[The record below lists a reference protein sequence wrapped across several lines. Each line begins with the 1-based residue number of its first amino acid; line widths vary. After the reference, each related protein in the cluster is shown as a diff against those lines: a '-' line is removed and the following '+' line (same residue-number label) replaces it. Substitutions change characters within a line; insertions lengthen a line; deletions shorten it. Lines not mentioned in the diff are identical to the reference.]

1 MKRLLVAALV
11 AALTDLAGIGLLASA
26 AWLITRAAEQPPLIA
41 LSVAIVVVRAL
52 AIGKGTLRYVERL
65 VGHDAAL
72 RVLANLRTRV
82 YAKLSAGGSR
92 LPEGDLLARLVSDV
106 DGVQD
111 ALLRC
116 AIPAGVAVLVSVAT
130 VGLTAVY
137 LPAAA
142 AVLAAGLLLA
152 GLVLPA
158 AAYRIASGAARRTA
172 DVRGGYLAASVDVL
186 HGAADLA
193 AYGATDTALAHSR
206 AQAARLAMLA
216 RRAGSAEAAVGALG
230 VPLPALTAVGV
241 CLLATR
247 APGLDPVMVAVL
259 SLVALAAVE
268 AVQPLTGA
276 AVRLADLRGALARVS
291 ALLRIDTGGRAHA
304 HTAPNSTV
312 DDLIEQSVV
321 AEPVGLRLRGVGVRY
336 GDDRAPALDGI
347 DLDLP
352 AGRRVA
358 VVGPSGAG
366 KSTLLGVL
374 AGTVAP
380 DRGTVTIAAAD
391 GGLGWV
397 DVPRQRWRV
406 AGGVLAD
413 GYVFHASMRE
423 NLTLGRPGL
432 TDEDLLCALRTAG
445 MPMPPERLA
454 DTLGEDGAQ
463 VSGGQRQRLLLA
475 RALLAPPPVLLL
487 DEPTEG
493 LDPVAADDVLRQ
505 ALAAV
510 PGHTVVLVTHRLADL
525 SAFDEVL
532 VLADGRVDQRGTH
545 AELLAQPGWYAQW
558 SRDAAIS
565 PETVT
570 SYVDSHTGAMSYMDS

>member
-1 MKRLLVAALV
+1 VRRLVLAAFVAAV
-11 AALTDLAGIGLLASA
+11 TGLAGVGLLATA
-26 AWLITRAAEQPPLIA
+26 AWLIARASQRPPLIA
-41 LSVAIVVVRAL
+41 LSVAIVAVRAL

-82 YAKLSAGGSR
+82 YATLSAGERG
-92 LPEGDLLARLVSDV
+92 LPHGDLLARLVSDV
-106 DGVQD
+106 DAVQD
-111 ALLRC
+111 VLLRC
-116 AIPAGVAVLVSVAT
+116 AIPAGVAVLVAVAT
-130 VGLTAVY
+130 VGFTAAY

-142 AVLAAGLLLA
+142 LVLAAGMLLA
-152 GLVLPA
+152 GLVLPLAGYAVA
-158 AAYRIASGAARRTA
+158 AGAARRTA
-172 DVRGGYLAASVDVL
+172 AMRGGYLAASVDVL

-193 AYGATDTALAHSR
+193 AYGATDTALAR
-206 AQAARLAMLA
+206 AGTEAAGLARLA
-216 RRAGSAEAAVGALG
+216 RAAGGAESGIGAVG
-230 VPLPALTAVGV
+230 VPVPALTAVGV

-247 APGLDPVMVAVL
+247 APGLNPVMVAVL

-268 AVQPLTGA
+268 TVLPLTGA
-276 AVRLADLRGALARVS
+276 AVRFADLRGSLDRVR
-291 ALLRIDTGGRAHA
+291 ALLRAGHA
-304 HTAPNSTV
+304 TV
-312 DDLIEQSVV
+312 DGTVEVTVLSGPV
-321 AEPVGLRLRGVGVRY
+321 AVRLDGVSARY
-336 GDDRAPALDGI
+336 AGDRELALDRL

-374 AGTVAP
+374 AGTVPPVAGAVTVDGP
-380 DRGTVTIAAAD
+380 DEPG
-391 GGLGWV
+391 
-397 DVPRQRWRV
+397 QRWRV

-432 TDEDLLCALRTAG
+432 PDARLLDTLRTAG
-445 MPMPPERLA
+445 LPSDLA
-454 DTLGEDGAQ
+454 DLDRALGEDGAQ

-475 RALLAPPPVLLL
+475 RALLDPPPVLLL

-493 LDPVAADDVLRQ
+493 LDPAAADEVLGQ

-532 VLADGRVDQRGTH
+532 VLADGRVAQRGRH
-545 AELLAQPGWYAQW
+545 EDLLTEPGWY
-558 SRDAAIS
+558 RDWASGGDLPAWRS
-565 PETVT
+565 TVT
-570 SYVDSHTGAMSYMDS
+570 

>member
-1 MKRLLVAALV
+1 MRRLVFAAFL
-11 AALTDLAGIGLLASA
+11 AALTDLAGVGLLATA
-26 AWLITRAAEQPPLIA
+26 AWLIARAAERPPLIA
-41 LSVAIVVVRAL
+41 LSVAIVAVRTL

-72 RVLANLRTRV
+72 RVLAKLRTRV
-82 YAKLSAGGSR
+82 YATLSAGGTS
-92 LPEGDLLARLVSDV
+92 LPHGDLLARLVSDV

-116 AIPAGVAVLVSVAT
+116 AIPAGVAVLVAVAT
-130 VGLTAVY
+130 VGFTAAY

-142 AVLAAGLLLA
+142 LVLAAGMLLA
-152 GLVLPA
+152 GLVLPV
-158 AAYRIASGAARRTA
+158 AAYAIATGAARRTA
-172 DVRGGYLAASVDVL
+172 TVRGGYLAASVDVL

-193 AYGATDTALAHSR
+193 AFGATGTALAR
-206 AQAARLAMLA
+206 ARDESTRLARLTRAA
-216 RRAGSAEAAVGALG
+216 GTAGSAVGAVG
-230 VPLPALTAVGV
+230 VPVPALTAVGV

-247 APGLDPVMVAVL
+247 APGLNPVMVAVL

-268 AVQPLTGA
+268 AVLPLTGA
-276 AVRLADLRGALARVS
+276 AVRLADLRGSLERVR
-291 ALLRIDTGGRAHA
+291 ALLRRGAT
-304 HTAPNSTV
+304 TV
-312 DDLIEQSVV
+312 DGPVEASVLSG
-321 AEPVGLRLRGVGVRY
+321 PVDIRLDGVSARY
-336 GDDRAPALDGI
+336 ADDRELALDRL

-374 AGTVAP
+374 AGTVPPAA
-380 DRGTVTIAAAD
+380 GTVAVNARTEEPA
-391 GGLGWV
+391 
-397 DVPRQRWRV
+397 QRWRI

-413 GYVFHASMRE
+413 GYVFHATMRE

-432 TDEDLLCALRTAG
+432 PDGQLLDALRTAG
-445 MPMPPERLA
+445 LRSAPEDLDR
-454 DTLGEDGAQ
+454 TLGEDGAQ

-493 LDPVAADDVLRQ
+493 LDPAAADEVLGQ

-532 VLADGRVDQRGTH
+532 VLADGRVEQRGRH
-545 AELLAQPGWYAQW
+545 ADLLAEPGWYADWARGGDLQTW
-558 SRDAAIS
+558 RS
-565 PETVT
+565 TVT
-570 SYVDSHTGAMSYMDS
+570 

>member
-186 HGAADLA
+186 HGAADPV
-193 AYGATDTALAHSR
+193 TPP
-206 AQAARLAMLA
+206 
-216 RRAGSAEAAVGALG
+216 AE
-230 VPLPALTAVGV
+230 
-241 CLLATR
+241 
-247 APGLDPVMVAVL
+247 
-259 SLVALAAVE
+259 VE
-268 AVQPLTGA
+268 
-276 AVRLADLRGALARVS
+276 R
-291 ALLRIDTGGRAHA
+291 
-304 HTAPNSTV
+304 
-312 DDLIEQSVV
+312 VV
-321 AEPVGLRLRGVGVRY
+321 A
-336 GDDRAPALDGI
+336 
-347 DLDLP
+347 
-352 AGRRVA
+352 
-358 VVGPSGAG
+358 
-366 KSTLLGVL
+366 K
-374 AGTVAP
+374 
-380 DRGTVTIAAAD
+380 
-391 GGLGWV
+391 
-397 DVPRQRWRV
+397 
-406 AGGVLAD
+406 
-413 GYVFHASMRE
+413 
-423 NLTLGRPGL
+423 
-432 TDEDLLCALRTAG
+432 LRTQKGIVIDYELVEGANHFWFDHL
-445 MPMPPERLA
+445 PEVETRVGNYLDMRLEQNPA
-454 DTLGEDGAQ
+454 
-463 VSGGQRQRLLLA
+463 
-475 RALLAPPPVLLL
+475 
-487 DEPTEG
+487 
-493 LDPVAADDVLRQ
+493 
-505 ALAAV
+505 
-510 PGHTVVLVTHRLADL
+510 
-525 SAFDEVL
+525 
-532 VLADGRVDQRGTH
+532 
-545 AELLAQPGWYAQW
+545 
-558 SRDAAIS
+558 
-565 PETVT
+565 
-570 SYVDSHTGAMSYMDS
+570 